1 MVRAYFYPHQ
11 DRAMCFFTRIH
22 DAASGELPLT
32 FGRLKAKGC
41 EVDLSGNQQ
50 LSLSPDVTH
59 VKNEPKLDLGDWNLK
74 GAQC

>member
-1 MVRAYFYPHQ
+1 
-11 DRAMCFFTRIH
+11 MCFFTRIY

-32 FGRLKAKGC
+32 FGRLKAEGC

-59 VKNEPKLDLGDWNLK
+59 VENEPKLDFKDLNLK